1 MGGGQFMRYTKC
13 LMLASGIWP
22 MRYLKNPI
30 LHMLYRFWGILLQ
43 TLHTTG
49 TVTMWTE
56 FFYLLGMNDMKK
68 LTDNIR
74 TGISCFLVVI
84 KVFIFQS
91 ARFTKVLNHVIEQER
106 IFSNSEDE
114 EIRKLHLNSAKYVRT
129 FAKLIAGLV
138 YSTALLL
145 IVSTYVAGMKVRND
159 PLAEKPAILL
169 VRLPF
174 DQNEYYGT
182 ALFLQASFVVL
193 FSILYGMTQVLYI
206 SIMVFAK
213 MRLHI
218 LQHQIRNFDYY
229 KRMSLVP
236 VDDIGMMKRLI
247 RDHQT
252 VIRFVGDLN
261 EAIRLMLL
269 VEFLFSSL
277 NIATAVFQL
286 ISDQNLNDSLFSLQC
301 ILLIIGQ
308 LLVLVWHADV
318 INVESV
324 NVASALYEFPWYEK
338 SVEIQKMAHI
348 MTIRAQRPL
357 RLTIGPFKPLTNQII
372 SQVINVAYSYI
383 TIMTR
388 D

>member
-1 MGGGQFMRYTKC
+1 
-13 LMLASGIWP
+13 
-22 MRYLKNPI
+22 
-30 LHMLYRFWGILLQ
+30 
-43 TLHTTG
+43 
-49 TVTMWTE
+49 MWIE

-74 TGISCFLVVI
+74 IAISCILVFLKVI
-84 KVFIFQS
+84 IFQS
-91 ARFTKVLNHVIEQER
+91 ARFTKVLNDVVEQER
-106 IFSNSEDE
+106 VISNSEDE
-114 EIRKLHLNSAKYVRT
+114 EIRNLHLKCAKYVRT
-129 FAKLIAGLV
+129 FAKLVVGLV
-138 YSTALLL
+138 YSTASLL
-145 IVSTYVAGMKVRND
+145 IVSTYVIGMKVRND
-159 PLAEKPAILL
+159 PLAEKPVI
-169 VRLPF
+169 VSVWLPF
-174 DQNEYYGT
+174 DQNEYYDT
-182 ALFLQASFVVL
+182 ALFLQAGFVVL
-193 FSILYGMTQVLYI
+193 VAILYGMTQILYI

-213 MRLHI
+213 LRLHI

-236 VDDIGMMKRLI
+236 VDDVGMMKRLI

-252 VIRFVGDLN
+252 VIGFVGELN

-269 VEFLFSSL
+269 VEFLFSSI
-277 NIATAVFQL
+277 NIATAAFQL
-286 ISDQNLNDSLFSLQC
+286 ILDQNLNDSLFSLQC
-301 ILLIIGQ
+301 LLLVTGQ
-308 LLVLVWHADV
+308 LLILVWHADV

-338 SVEIQKMAHI
+338 SIEVQKMAHI

-388 D
+388 NY